1 MFRKFDSS
9 SDVSTSTQVKASV
22 QRAIKGQIL
31 EAHPAITDELLD
43 ELLPKK
49 PPLVQYKVGP
59 HLMLYCR
66 KIGGDGSGSG
76 SDSDEPVFFQERDG
90 PILPTLKLVHRY
102 PSLKFTSVTV
112 DKGAIPFLL
121 GGAHIMCPGLTNPGG
136 EMPPD
141 GVEKDDDGFELPG
154 LAKGDP
160 VVVFAEGKELPIAV
174 GVMHM
179 SSVEIRER
187 NKGNGIHV
195 AHFLGDG
202 LFQTDEIQ

>member
-22 QRAIKGQIL
+22 QRAIKSQIL
-31 EAHPAITDELLD
+31 EAHPAITEDLLD

-66 KIGGDGSGSG
+66 KTGGEGSG
-76 SDSDEPVFFQERDG
+76 SDEPVFFQERDG

-102 PSLKFTSVTV
+102 PGLEFTRVTV
-112 DKGAIPFLL
+112 DKGAIPFVL

-136 EMPPD
+136 EMPTD

-154 LAKGDP
+154 LAKGDG
-160 VVVFAEGKELPIAV
+160 VIVYAEGKELPIAV
-174 GVMHM
+174 GVMKM

-187 NKGNGIHV
+187 NKGNGIEV